1 MIIIID
7 IYIRNNEILA
17 VNLETVIPHALIK
30 KSIIKTRNKIINIH
44 NIISLPGPQPLALVL
59 PFPKELLWRWRL
71 FSIKKSPRQ
80 HSVHVLFE
88 SSLVYPQSQSGL
100 HVFFLMQFENINKNE
115 KKNDAMS
122 KTNTDVNISLEK

>member
-1 MIIIID
+1 MKMTT
-7 IYIRNNEILA
+7 IL
-17 VNLETVIPHALIK
+17 N
-30 KSIIKTRNKIINIH
+30 
-44 NIISLPGPQPLALVL
+44 
-59 PFPKELLWRWRL
+59 
-71 FSIKKSPRQ
+71 KKSPRQ

-115 KKNDAMS
+115 KKNDAMI